1 MEVMLLHNSL
11 KTHTD
16 LTIPFSNGVT
26 LHLPDGFGGPKCV
39 CGWVKF
45 PKYTCLV
52 AQLGQQLLEKQILK
66 IILDI
71 LG

>member
-26 LHLPDGFGGPKCV
+26 LHLPDGFGGLCQSV
-39 CGWVKF
+39 SVG
-45 PKYTCLV
+45 
-52 AQLGQQLLEKQILK
+52 E
-66 IILDI
+66 
-71 LG
+71 